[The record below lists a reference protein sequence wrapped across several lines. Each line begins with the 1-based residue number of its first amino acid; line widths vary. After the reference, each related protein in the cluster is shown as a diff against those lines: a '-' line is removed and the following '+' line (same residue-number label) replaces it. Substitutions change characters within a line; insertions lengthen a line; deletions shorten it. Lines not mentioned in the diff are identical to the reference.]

1 MLEQDTMSKFETVDL
16 GIDGNVATVCLNRP
30 SSLNAF
36 NRQLREELLEALRTA
51 AAQPDVRVIVLGARG
66 RGFSSG
72 ADLAESPKEG
82 QTVERQLLDEY
93 APILTLIESLDQPV
107 IAAVPGV
114 VAGVGAAFAM
124 HCDLSV
130 MADDARMVMAF
141 SNVGLV
147 PDGGAT
153 WNLLRGLGHQ
163 RAFKLI
169 AEGGSLDA
177 QTCLDVGL
185 VTKLAPA
192 DEVLAR
198 AQEWAAQLSQRAP
211 IALREAKSLLRNAAT
226 ESYATTVAAEAR
238 AQKICLASEDSQEA
252 IQAFMEK
259 RPAVFKGR

>member
-1 MLEQDTMSKFETVDL
+1 MSDFNTIDVSVD
-16 GIDGNVATVCLNRP
+16 GGVATVCLNRP

-36 NRQLREELLEALRTA
+36 NSELRKELLAGLRSV
-51 AAQPDVRVIVLGARG
+51 AAQPEVRVIVLGARG

-72 ADLAESPKEG
+72 ADLAEAPKEG
-82 QTVERQLLDEY
+82 QTVERLLLDEY
-93 APILTLIESLDQPV
+93 VPILSLIESLEQPV

-114 VAGVGAAFAM
+114 MAGVGAAFAL

-130 MADDARMVMAF
+130 MADDAKMVMAF

-153 WNLLRGLGHQ
+153 WNLLRNLGYQ

-177 QTCLDVGL
+177 QSCLDCGL
-185 VTKLAPA
+185 VTMLAPA
-192 DEVLAR
+192 DEVLST
-198 AQEWAAQLSQRAP
+198 AQAWAKQLAERAP
-211 IALREAKSLLRNAAT
+211 IALREAKTLLRNAAT
-226 ESYATTVAAEAR
+226 QSYATTAAAEAK
-238 AQKICLASEDSQEA
+238 AQLVCVASEDSQEA

-259 RPAVFKGR
+259 RPAVFKGK